1 MVDKVDM
8 VVMMEM
14 FDKVTMVDTV
24 VFADIVNKVDVAT
37 LDLIWVRQDR
47 IVDMKDKLV
56 SRWTWWLSWTTPF
69 YLAIKH
75 LP

>member
-24 VFADIVNKVDVAT
+24 VFANIVNTVDVAT
-37 LDLIWVRQDR
+37 QDLI
-47 IVDMKDKLV
+47 
-56 SRWTWWLSWTTPF
+56 
-69 YLAIKH
+69 
-75 LP
+75 